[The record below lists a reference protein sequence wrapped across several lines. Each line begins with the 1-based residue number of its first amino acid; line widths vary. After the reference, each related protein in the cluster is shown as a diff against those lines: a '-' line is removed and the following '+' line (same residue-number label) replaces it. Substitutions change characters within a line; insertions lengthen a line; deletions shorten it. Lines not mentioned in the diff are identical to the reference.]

1 MSSPLA
7 STAAHDAFR
16 KTTPS
21 EISACAIRGGVWNAL
36 RSYLEAF
43 TADGQSA
50 GEHRRIGTGAS
61 AHSRAADQS
70 PFDVLL
76 TRFDHE
82 STMLPG
88 SSHRSWKNL
97 RLFSWKPQRW
107 QSVRLRQLSI
117 GSRWNIHLTS
127 LHHSALS
134 KSIARKAQV
143 SSANSG

>member
-70 PFDVLL
+70 AVRRPPDAL
-76 TRFDHE
+76 RSRIDHA
-82 STMLPG
+82 P
-88 SSHRSWKNL
+88 
-97 RLFSWKPQRW
+97 
-107 QSVRLRQLSI
+107 RQLASVVEEFAPFLMEAAAMAE
-117 GSRWNIHLTS
+117 RQTPP
-127 LHHSALS
+127 AVD
-134 KSIARKAQV
+134 R
-143 SSANSG
+143 